1 MLAVVLVIYFE
12 PFGPDAAL
20 NYYADPIGTIIYA
33 VLSMGL
39 AFMQFREPIFILMQ
53 GVVWIYT
60 TVSKKTL
67 VS

>member
-53 GVVWIYT
+53 GVVRIYS

-67 VS
+67 VF

>member
-1 MLAVVLVIYFE
+1 MLAVVLVIYFQ

-53 GVVWIYT
+53 GVVRIY
-60 TVSKKTL
+60 SMYCF
-67 VS
+67 